1 MSQSFASKKNKRME
15 RLARQNELLKNFE
28 GDFYQEKK
36 VGNEWHIKMW
46 NGGTHKWQVAVFSEI
61 AYKKYKAFG
70 SAKKEEEELDAQ
82 FKEKVFDETF
92 KRPTLES
99 VKEYLLQ

>member
-1 MSQSFASKKNKRME
+1 MKGQAKKLKRQ
-15 RLARQNELLKNFE
+15 AIQNELLKNFE

-36 VGNEWHIKMW
+36 VGNEWLIKMW
-46 NGGTHKWQVAVFSEI
+46 NGGTHKWQVAKFSEV

-70 SAKKEEEELDAQ
+70 TAKQEEEEMDNQ

-92 KRPTLES
+92 VRPTLES
-99 VKEYLLQ
+99 IKEKQNGMSLL

>member
-1 MSQSFASKKNKRME
+1 MSKKKQLE
-15 RLARQNELLKNFE
+15 RQLKQLELLKNFE

-36 VGNEWHIKMW
+36 IGNEWLIKMW
-46 NGGTHKWQVAVFSEI
+46 NGGTKKWQVAKFSEV

-70 SAKKEEEELDAQ
+70 TAKKEEEELDNQ
-82 FKEKVFDETF
+82 FKEKVFDENF

-99 VKEYLLQ
+99 IKNMLE